1 MLLKKL
7 KPGLCDDLECRRGG
21 EEGEASSWGRG
32 HMHAY
37 GWFMLMDGRDQHNA
51 VRQLSLN

>member
-7 KPGLCDDLECRRGG
+7 KPGLCDDLEWRRGG
-21 EEGEASSWGRG
+21 EEGEASSWRRG

-37 GWFMLMDGRDQHNA
+37 DWFMLMDGRDQHST